1 LTTAEIAQIG
11 SSLAATVGLFFT
23 AWQFRR
29 SRKAAT
35 LQHLQEFL
43 KSTFEREAAL
53 ANAEDAEKKRH
64 AFVEYL
70 DFLEVYAAAVNEGL
84 FVGVARELVRD
95 KITDSIV
102 ALEHAPEWHAVIE
115 NSVTS
120 VITYKYLVR
129 FMVKHRSLLDAR
141 RASSTVR
148 AANATSS
155 VDGNV

>member
-29 SRKAAT
+29 SRRAVT

-53 ANAEDAEKKRH
+53 ANAADGEKKRH

-70 DFLEVYAAAVNEGL
+70 DFLEVYAAAVNESL
-84 FVGVARELVRD
+84 FIGVARELVRD
-95 KITDSIV
+95 KIIDSIV
-102 ALEHAPEWHAVIE
+102 ALEHAPEWHVVIE

-120 VITYKYLVR
+120 AITYKYLVH
-129 FMVKHRSLLDAR
+129 FMVKHRALLDAR
-141 RASSTVR
+141 RTSSIAR
-148 AANATSS
+148 AASAAS
-155 VDGNV
+155 